1 MGTTRGRQA
10 FSFCTWH
17 KPACRK
23 TEDFATPHHSFP
35 ALRLSFSPPHPPQ
48 AVPSLRPPNTT
59 RSAMCSCIRRSGT
72 GPSWAPKPPHVH
84 RSNHHYGF
92 QLCLWDSGLCPANLL
107 GPTLLLVALLHC
119 QKRLGARRRGFAP
132 CSLFVGRRVWRQC
145 PRGVLALLTAGLLP
159 GIMLDISYS
168 LRTCTQGV
176 NPTHPTGM
184 DTQWNTAVS
193 ARSPY
198 SFTTALQV
206 FS

>member
-1 MGTTRGRQA
+1 M
-10 FSFCTWH
+10 
-17 KPACRK
+17 
-23 TEDFATPHHSFP
+23 
-35 ALRLSFSPPHPPQ
+35 
-48 AVPSLRPPNTT
+48 
-59 RSAMCSCIRRSGT
+59 
-72 GPSWAPKPPHVH
+72 
-84 RSNHHYGF
+84 
-92 QLCLWDSGLCPANLL
+92 
-107 GPTLLLVALLHC
+107 
-119 QKRLGARRRGFAP
+119 
-132 CSLFVGRRVWRQC
+132 
-145 PRGVLALLTAGLLP
+145 LALLTAGLLP